1 MALDKVIDSAQLDA
15 GMKATA
21 DAIREKT
28 GSTGPVVWDPTDGFK
43 MAVRD
48 IQTGDPEAE
57 EMLLSVIEKTEKPLT
72 KLPEG
77 LRIIGPYSLRGHL
90 GLSLT
95 TLPDSVTT
103 ISVQAFSYCDGLTE
117 ISLPAALTTIGN
129 QGFYNCKNLSRVTFN
144 STPSVISAN
153 VFDGC
158 TKLQTINV
166 PWAEGAV
173 ANAPWG
179 ATNAT
184 INYNYTGG

>member
-1 MALDKVIDSAQLDA
+1 MAFDKVVDSTKLFA

-28 GSTGPVVWDPTDGFK
+28 GSADLIVWDSDNGFK
-43 MAVRD
+43 TAVDD

-57 EMLLSVIEKTEKPLT
+57 EMLISVIEKTEKPLT

-95 TLPDSVTT
+95 TLPGSVTE
-103 ISVQAFSYCDGLTE
+103 IGVQAFSYCDGLTE
-117 ISLPAALTTIGN
+117 MSLPAALTKIGN

-179 ATNAT
+179 ANAT